1 VAAIRRIASSTGT
14 SRSLRTE
21 RYRKIERGKSINSQA
36 WRWVCPRSIAKA
48 TWSLRAC
55 ELTIFGG

>member
-1 VAAIRRIASSTGT
+1 MSAGA
-14 SRSLRTE
+14 SRSARTG
-21 RYRKIERGKSINSQA
+21 RYFKIERGNSINSQA
-36 WRWVCPRSIAKA
+36 WRWECPRSIAKA

>member
-1 VAAIRRIASSTGT
+1 VAAIRRIASSAGA
-14 SRSLRTE
+14 SGSARTE
-21 RYRKIERGKSINSQA
+21 QYFKIERGSSINSQA
-36 WRWVCPRSIAKA
+36 WHWECRRSIAKA

>member
-1 VAAIRRIASSTGT
+1 VAAIRRIASSAGA
-14 SRSLRTE
+14 SRSARTA
-21 RYRKIERGKSINSQA
+21 RYFNIERGISTNSQA